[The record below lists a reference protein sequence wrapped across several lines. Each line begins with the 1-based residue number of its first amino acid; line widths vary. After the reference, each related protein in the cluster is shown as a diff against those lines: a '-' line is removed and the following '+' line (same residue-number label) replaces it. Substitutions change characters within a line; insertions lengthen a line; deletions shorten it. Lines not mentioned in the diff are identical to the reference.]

1 MRKTVLYFLHITHY
15 KEKPY
20 ICCSKTRSLIFC
32 KIRKMKI
39 KGVNTVFI
47 VVVLAVAAVVVYF
60 IVNENKRTP
69 EFIAQDTAPTF
80 KKEGELMF
88 INSTTGDTLA
98 SIDIEIA
105 DNDQKTA
112 QGLMYRS
119 SMPQNAGMLFLMPRE
134 DIQGFWMR
142 NTYIPLD
149 MIFVNSMMEIVTI
162 HRNTTPMKEN
172 SYVSTAPA
180 LYVVEVNAGFC
191 LKNNI
196 NKGDKIE
203 FTRNK

>member
-1 MRKTVLYFLHITHY
+1 M
-15 KEKPY
+15 
-20 ICCSKTRSLIFC
+20 
-32 KIRKMKI
+32 MKI
-39 KGVNTVFI
+39 KGVNTIFI
-47 VVVLAVAAVVVYF
+47 VAVVAVAAVVVFF

-69 EFIAQDTAPTF
+69 EFIAQDAAPTF
-80 KKEGELMF
+80 KKQGELLF
-88 INSTTGDTLA
+88 VSNSSTDTLA
-98 SIDIEIA
+98 TIDIEIA

-196 NKGDKIE
+196 NKGDKID